1 MHGMRAHRHGDPLY
15 DAFSCWTEEM
25 DAALLTC
32 SITRHD
38 QRAYGKAPGGL
49 ADVAK
54 KFNKTYQAAVDRY
67 HHLRQARGLRGLWT
81 QAGLWT
87 EAEDDVIRNHMPA
100 PGERVP
106 LGTWPEVA
114 LHLGRTAA
122 SVRTRACYLRRADR
136 EAKGG
141 VSK

>member
-1 MHGMRAHRHGDPLY
+1 MHYMRWRTHGDPLH
-15 DAFSCWTEEM
+15 DAFSRWTADM
-25 DAALLTC
+25 DVALRAC
-32 SITRHD
+32 KITPHD
-38 QRAYGKAPGGL
+38 HRAYGKDPGGL

-54 KFNKTYQAAVDRY
+54 KFHKTYQAGVDRY
-67 HHLRQARGLRGLWT
+67 HRLRQARGLRGLWT

-87 EAEDDVIRNHMPA
+87 EAEDDAIRDHMGK

-114 LHLGRTAA
+114 LHLDRTARA
-122 SVRTRACYLRRADR
+122 VRTRACYLRRADR

-141 VSK
+141 V